1 MEAFYGWIRNL
12 TGYFLFLSIL
22 GNLLPGKKYGKY
34 IRLFSGMILILLVL
48 QPLVGGLKLEDAI
61 ARYYKSFVFRDQA
74 ADLKQD
80 ILGIE
85 AQRLEQVIAQYE
97 QAVAVDVAQMAR
109 DMDWTVKNCEVI
121 IDAQEGT
128 ESFGTVETVRLTVVK
143 GAESGDVVMESEDGV
158 RPVEPVI
165 IDAQSDLQIN
175 SQRDFQ
181 ADTSSDSQI
190 DSEEAAGLRRK
201 IAAYYDLEES
211 HVEIR
216 VLEEK
221 R

>member
-22 GNLLPGKKYGKY
+22 GNLLPGKKYAKY

-48 QPLVGGLKLEDAI
+48 QPLVGGLKLEDTI
-61 ARYYKSFVFRDQA
+61 ARYYKSFVFQDQA

-97 QAVAVDVAQMAR
+97 QAVAVDVTQMAR
-109 DMDWTVKNCEVI
+109 DMDWTVKDCKVTIN
-121 IDAQEGT
+121 AQEGT
-128 ESFGTVETVRLTVVK
+128 EAFGMVEAVYLTVVK
-143 GAESGDVVMESEDGV
+143 GAESGAVGLEPKDGI
-158 RPVEPVI
+158 RPVEPVQ
-165 IDAQSDLQIN
+165 IDAQIEV
-175 SQRDFQ
+175 QR
-181 ADTSSDSQI
+181 DSQI
-190 DSEEAAGLRRK
+190 DAQIDPPREAPVDSEEAAGLRRK